1 METHHRY
8 GKQSGESV
16 PFYVASAASF
26 EHDHA
31 SAKPSKVLPNKIHA
45 RVSLQC
51 EGSDAQQA
59 VPLTLQ
65 QQIQLF
71 F

>member
-1 METHHRY
+1 MCVEAHHRS
-8 GKQSGESV
+8 GQQSGESL

-26 EHDHA
+26 EHDQA
-31 SAKPSKVLPNKIHA
+31 SAKLSEVLPNKIHA

-65 QQIQLF
+65 QQI
-71 F
+71 